1 MQLRISC
8 ERLSLGLTAGWG
20 GGLTLQSA
28 CTNLA
33 RIASSGAGIN
43 MVAIMDSVDTEV
55 LKSAVAWL
63 EAGHTATL
71 ATVVRTWGSAPRP
84 VGAMLVIRDDGHVVG
99 SVSGGCV
106 EDDLIERVKAH
117 QMEGGAPEV
126 VTYGV
131 TAEQA
136 ARFGL
141 PCGGTLQLVLEP
153 VKAESQLKEL
163 LDIIGRHELVARTL
177 VMKSGEVK
185 LESGRWSDLLEF
197 DGNILKSI
205 HGPRWRLLIIG
216 AGQTSRFLAQF
227 AQALDYQVTVC
238 DPREEYAD
246 EWNVPGVIL
255 VRSYPDD
262 AVLELNPDPHL
273 AVVAVTHDPKLD
285 DAALTEALKSPAFYV
300 GALGSRVNNEKRRKR
315 LADFDLSAAEI
326 ARLHGPVGLK
336 IGSKTPAEI
345 AIAIMAEMTAV
356 RRGIKLESI
365 GAAAVPAAAP
375 ATTDPFACSS

>member
-1 MQLRISC
+1 
-8 ERLSLGLTAGWG
+8 
-20 GGLTLQSA
+20 
-28 CTNLA
+28 
-33 RIASSGAGIN
+33 
-43 MVAIMDSVDTEV
+43 MDSVDTEV
-55 LKSAVAWL
+55 IKSAIAWL
-63 EAGHTATL
+63 DAGHRSTL

-84 VGAMLVIRDDGHVVG
+84 IGAMLVIRDDGHVVG

-117 QMEGGAPEV
+117 QMKGGAPEV

-131 TAEQA
+131 TTEQA

-153 VKAESQLKEL
+153 VRPESQLKEL
-163 LDIIGRHELVARTL
+163 LEIIGRHELVARSL
-177 VMKSGEVK
+177 DMQSGVVT
-185 LESGRWSDLLEF
+185 LESGRWSDLLDF
-197 DGNILKSI
+197 DGKVLRSI

-246 EWNVPGVIL
+246 EWTVTGVNFS
-255 VRSYPDD
+255 RSYPDD
-262 AVLELNPDPHL
+262 AVLELNADPHL

-300 GALGSRVNNEKRRKR
+300 GALGSRANNEKRRKR
-315 LADFDLSAAEI
+315 LADFDLSSAEI

-345 AIAIMAEMTAV
+345 AVAIIAEMTAV
-356 RRGIKLESI
+356 RRGVKLESI
-365 GAAAVPAAAP
+365 GVVAP
-375 ATTDPFACSS
+375 ATTAAASSDPFACSS